1 MRETLI
7 EIARL
12 GRHSKSRR
20 HDFLLSEPC
29 HWAPQTIMCPETGMF
44 FTDNSA
50 WILIC
55 DVLEQNPET
64 FQEVVLE
71 KPPGELAYATVHT
84 LRNGTR
90 VYMKVQLSRGKA
102 RARSFHISE
111 EE

>member
-1 MRETLI
+1 
-7 EIARL
+7 
-12 GRHSKSRR
+12 
-20 HDFLLSEPC
+20 
-29 HWAPQTIMCPETGMF
+29 MCPETGMF